1 MPLHITYRISEE
13 DAIIPA
19 QEVVNKNGPLSNKE
33 IDGNFKSIKQ
43 AVDVLLLSGGFESGS
58 YSATQISFQP
68 TGDLTSTDVQTAI
81 QEVNNDVIGKQ
92 ATLVSGTNIKTVEG
106 ESLLGQG
113 NVDLKSIAGQSLLG
127 AGSIDFKTLDS
138 TSIVGTGNIQVK
150 TVNGESIF
158 GSGDITIA
166 ASGGSLNAGDI
177 KSIAGESLI
186 GSGNVELKTIN
197 GETIIGTGDIT
208 VAAASDSTKQDV
220 LVDTGVNA
228 NIKKIE
234 GTSILGSGNID
245 FVTVAGTSLLGTGDI
260 AFKTI
265 NGTALSGTGN
275 IVITSGSPIDD
286 SALGLST
293 GSDTGVTWS
302 AKKINQEIDKAKN
315 DLLGGAGTAYDTLKE
330 LADILSTGIQTG
342 LVTPTQLATKQDL
355 LKDSGAG
362 ANIKTIEGTS
372 ILGSGNIDFVSING
386 QSILGTGNIAIS
398 NINDA
403 TTGTGST
410 WSSTKLTAELSGKQA
425 TLVSGTTLKSIEG
438 QSLLGAG
445 DIDLISIN
453 GTSLIGNTNLVV
465 SIIDD
470 AGTGTNVAL
479 SASKVN
485 TLLTAKQNTLVSGT
499 NIKTLDSAS
508 LLGSGNISIK
518 SFNGTSIIGTGNI
531 DVAIIDDTV
540 AASNSLWS
548 SQKVNQELAKKQA
561 TLISGTGTG
570 ANMKSLGGNSLLGA
584 GDISL
589 ATING
594 TSLIG
599 TSINFA
605 MPVINDSAT
614 SGTGLWS
621 SQKVS
626 TELALKGDVSY
637 SGTGTFTNKTAESL
651 ILTKG
656 YTETVYTTTTGATF
670 ELNPLNGSIQNLTL
684 GANTTI
690 TLAAGFVSGQSV
702 TIAVQ
707 TTTNTITWPA
717 AILWIGG
724 VPPVMDATRNNIFV
738 VWKVGSSVYG
748 LYVGKA

>member
-1 MPLHITYRISEE
+1 MPLHITYRISEDE
-13 DAIIPA
+13 AIIPT
-19 QEVVNKNGPLSNKE
+19 QEVVNKNGPLTNKE

-43 AVDVLLLSGGFESGS
+43 AVDALLLNGGS
-58 YSATQISFQP
+58 YSASQISFQP

-113 NVDLKSIAGQSLLG
+113 NVDLKQIAGQSIIG
-127 AGSIDFKTLDS
+127 AGSIDFKTIDS
-138 TSIVGTGNIQVK
+138 KSIIGTGDIQVK
-150 TVNGESIF
+150 TINGESIF
-158 GSGDITIA
+158 GSGNISVAT
-166 ASGGSLNAGDI
+166 SGGSLNEGDI
-177 KSIAGESLI
+177 KTISGESLI
-186 GSGNVELKTIN
+186 GSGDVELKTIN
-197 GETIIGTGDIT
+197 GTSIIGAGDIS
-208 VAAASDSTKQDV
+208 VAAASDPTKQNV
-220 LVDTGVNA
+220 LVDSGVDA
-228 NIKKIE
+228 NIKTIE

-286 SALGLST
+286 AALGLST

-342 LVTPTQLATKQDL
+342 LVTSAQLATKQDL

-425 TLVSGTTLKSIEG
+425 TLVSGTTLKSIDG

-485 TLLTAKQNTLVSGT
+485 SLLSTKQATLVSGT
-499 NIKTLDSAS
+499 NIKSLDGNT
-508 LLGSGNISIK
+508 LLGTGNITIK
-518 SFNGTSIIGTGNI
+518 SFNGTSIVGTGNI

-548 SQKVNQELAKKQA
+548 SQKVNQELSTKQV
-561 TLISGTGTG
+561 TLVSGTGAG
-570 ANMKSLGGNSLLGA
+570 ANIKSLGGTSLLGA
-584 GDISL
+584 GNIDL

-599 TSINFA
+599 TNINFA
-605 MPVINDSAT
+605 TPVIKDSAT

-626 TELALKGDVSY
+626 NELALKGDVSY

-651 ILTKG
+651 ILSKG
-656 YTETVYTTTTGATF
+656 YTETVYSTTTGATF

-690 TLAAGFVSGQSV
+690 ALAAGFASGQSV

-707 TTTNTITWPA
+707 TTANTITWPA
-717 AILWIGG
+717 AIMWIGG
-724 VPPVMDATRNNIFV
+724 AAPTMDATRNNIFV